1 MVEVDFWGAHRGY
14 KIRFRTID
22 DTVSDDNG
30 PPRSV
35 TKMSVCGQSTMV
47 VINETHQAL
56 DASANDID
64 ASPFVSTTPSDDK
77 IAS

>member
-1 MVEVDFWGAHRGY
+1 MRGVPKSNEGCLRINLKY
-14 KIRFRTID
+14 TLKS
-22 DTVSDDNG
+22 VSDDNG

-56 DASANDID
+56 DASADDID